1 MISDCNIQISEQEYR
16 DLDYPSY
23 SLLSSI
29 SKQGLDVLSGVK
41 TNFFQLKFGSL
52 VDDMCFEPSKL
63 SNYYRGKADSVITGN
78 PKKIIDIVLDK
89 VAIKGSKTVLDAH
102 SNKIVSSARKLNV
115 YAKYSDQKVLDT
127 ILVDKN
133 RVYFA
138 DKLNSMGK
146 IHIKDEMWQM
156 AEEAANTL
164 KTHDFT
170 RVYFDKN
177 DGMELIYQYKFVV
190 NLYGTNVKGMLDCLV
205 IDHENKTIY
214 PVDLKT
220 GESPADMFDEV
231 MLLHKYYLQASLY
244 RLAMLE
250 IVRQDVDLAGYTV
263 SNFEF
268 VYLSKLN
275 VYKPTI
281 WVVPD
286 DLYQAGLDGFTDR
299 FGFKHKGIKE
309 LLRLY
314 NDYID
319 NGNLYE
325 KEVFNNEGRRFLSNL
340 IKNEDEEI

>member
-63 SNYYRGKADSVITGN
+63 SNYYRGTPAVMTAGN
-78 PKKIIDIVLDK
+78 PKKIIDIVLENCD
-89 VAIKGSKTVLDAH
+89 KGSETELSYYDDE
-102 SNKIVSSARKLNV
+102 IVAAARKLGV
-115 YAKYSDQKVLDT
+115 YSKYDDAKVLNT
-127 ILVDKN
+127 ILISKNENYFSDK
-133 RVYFA
+133 
-138 DKLNSMGK
+138 
-146 IHIKDEMWQM
+146 IKDDMWQI
-156 AEEAANTL
+156 AEEASNTL

-250 IVRQDVDLAGYTV
+250 IVRQDADLAGYTV

-319 NGNLYE
+319 NGNIYE

>member
-63 SNYYRGKADSVITGN
+63 SNYYRGTPAVMTAGN
-78 PKKIIDIVLDK
+78 PKKIIDIVLENCD
-89 VAIKGSKTVLDAH
+89 KGSETELSYYDDE
-102 SNKIVSSARKLNV
+102 IVAAARKLGV
-115 YAKYSDQKVLDT
+115 YSKYDDAKILNT
-127 ILVDKN
+127 ILISKNENYFSDKI
-133 RVYFA
+133 
-138 DKLNSMGK
+138 NSIGK
-146 IHIKDEMWQM
+146 MHIKDDMWQI

-250 IVRQDVDLAGYTV
+250 IVRQDADLAGYTV

-319 NGNLYE
+319 NGNIYE